1 MSHQVPPDTA
11 LVAERAFDKDQP
23 LHLPYPVSNDTKRLP
38 YTILHDGC
46 LGQAGRLGG
55 DTSARLRS
63 ILLFPYE
70 RQRSQVYALD
80 CEMARRHFSTMIPTQ
95 PDTVSD
101 RGRQGTETGLHDR
114 LWVRHRRVRKLVKP
128 PDPIIDYLTT

>member
-1 MSHQVPPDTA
+1 MYRLTLP

-23 LHLPYPVSNDTKRLP
+23 LHQPYPVSNDTKRLP
-38 YTILHDGC
+38 YAILRGGC

-63 ILLFPYE
+63 ILLLSHE
-70 RQRSQVYALD
+70 RQHSQVYAID
-80 CEMARRHFSTMIPTQ
+80 CEMVRRHFSIMIPTQ

-114 LWVRHRRVRKLVKP
+114 LWVRHRRVRKLVKSP
-128 PDPIIDYLTT
+128 KPVIDYLTT